1 MLLKDV
7 AECHVNPSPRVTYK
21 STPSLGKLLVSLCL
35 GLEEEDAGILSET
48 AKCHLAGTYSAK
60 ERPGRGFP
68 GGPVVKNPSCN
79 AEDTSSIPGR
89 GRFHMP
95 QGN

>member
-1 MLLKDV
+1 MLKDV

-35 GLEEEDAGILSET
+35 GLEEEDAGSLSET

-68 GGPVVKNPSCN
+68 GGPVVKNPSCS
-79 AEDTSSIPGR
+79 AGDTSLIPG
-89 GRFHMP
+89 
-95 QGN
+95 QG